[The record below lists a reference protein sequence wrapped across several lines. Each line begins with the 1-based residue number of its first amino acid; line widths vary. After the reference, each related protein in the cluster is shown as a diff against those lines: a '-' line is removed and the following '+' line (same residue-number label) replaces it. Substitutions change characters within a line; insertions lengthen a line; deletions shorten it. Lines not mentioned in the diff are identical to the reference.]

1 MSEFTP
7 DQFKEGLVQ
16 EFDRSKRKAEYI
28 IDNMT
33 KSQLKRMLKTFVGVF
48 GATVKLKEDELQNL
62 EDLKLAMENFM
73 SVMQAEGEIPDENE
87 LSQGGL

>member
-1 MSEFTP
+1 MNDVSP

-16 EFDRSKRKAEYI
+16 EFDRSKRKAEFL

-33 KSQLKRMLKTFVGVF
+33 KSELKRMLKIFVGVF
-48 GATVKLKEDELQNL
+48 GNTVKLKNAQEEQNL

-73 SVMQAEGEIPDENE
+73 AIAQAEGEIPNE
-87 LSQGGL
+87 